1 MGLLMVECLFER
13 SIDISFAI
21 FLLSIVRAKVIPTIN
36 VSCYFNFPALKIL
49 VDTGSVYVQKL
60 SGFANYSLFVLS
72 SKGDL
77 AAHSGVS

>member
-1 MGLLMVECLFER
+1 MGLLMIECLFER

-60 SGFANYSLFVLS
+60 SGFANYSLF
-72 SKGDL
+72 
-77 AAHSGVS
+77 